1 MVMAGAGARMVQAE
15 GVRAE
20 KECATVRADVLEP
33 GVDKVR
39 GEAEENE
46 QVAIPSALVRA
57 S

>member
-1 MVMAGAGARMVQAE
+1 MVGVGARLVLVG

-20 KECATVRADVLEP
+20 KEYATVNADDLEP

-39 GEAEENE
+39 VEAEENE